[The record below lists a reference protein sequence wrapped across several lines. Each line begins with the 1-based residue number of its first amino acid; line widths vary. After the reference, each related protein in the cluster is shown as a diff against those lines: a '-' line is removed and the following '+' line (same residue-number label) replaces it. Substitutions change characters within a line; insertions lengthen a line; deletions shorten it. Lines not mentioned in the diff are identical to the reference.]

1 MSSNRR
7 GRVFTPRWG
16 LANIRKGKSFTP
28 KETVEYLNRM
38 AKRANRAAGY
48 ETAKK
53 PAKWSYDVEGQT
65 GTVEAHTRSEARAE
79 IKKAIGC
86 KGRLPVGIV
95 LEKLDE

>member
-16 LANIRKGKSFTP
+16 LATLRKGKKFSNR
-28 KETVEYLNRM
+28 ETVEYLNRM
-38 AKRANRAAGY
+38 AKRANKAAGY
-48 ETAKK
+48 DTAKK

-79 IKKAIGC
+79 VKKAIGV
-86 KGRLPVGIV
+86 KGRLPVGIT
-95 LEKLDE
+95 LEKVNE